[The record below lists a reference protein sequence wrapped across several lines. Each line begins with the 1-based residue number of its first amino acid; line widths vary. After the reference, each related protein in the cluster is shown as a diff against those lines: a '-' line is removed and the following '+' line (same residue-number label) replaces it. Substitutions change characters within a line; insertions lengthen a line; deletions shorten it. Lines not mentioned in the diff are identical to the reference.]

1 MKNSSPIS
9 LFSFQDIITSLTGIM
24 IVVVLIILLQL
35 VQTMSEAAARSK
47 LKPEYDAALA
57 RLQDCR
63 QKLNQLKKQEEQLQK
78 RWQEYAGKPMAEL
91 QRELMMESGYADALA
106 SKLAALVS
114 EIAQLE
120 KQKKELSESIVLMRR
135 EWMHTEQE
143 KNRLMELQ
151 ARLSHLK
158 KQKISFETKIEQKRK
173 IVRVEF
179 QGENTRTPIL
189 IECNNWG
196 FRCKV
201 HPDGVLRQFGNP
213 GDTNPTG
220 RPLQALADW
229 LRRQNLSVCYPVLL
243 FRNGTFPYHDDIVE
257 RINSLGVDVKLGRE
271 LLGEGEDCLQ

>member
-1 MKNSSPIS
+1 MKNSCPIS

-35 VQTMSEAAARSK
+35 VQTMSEAAERSK

-78 RWQEYAGKPMAEL
+78 RRREYAGKPLADL
-91 QRELMMESGYADALA
+91 QRELLTESNYADALA
-106 SKLAALVS
+106 SRLAAMVS
-114 EIAQLE
+114 KIAQLE
-120 KQKKELSESIVLMRR
+120 KQKKELAAAIVLMRR

-143 KNRLMELQ
+143 KKRLMELQ
-151 ARLSHLK
+151 ARLAYLK
-158 KQKISFETKIEQKRK
+158 KQKISTEAKIERKRK
-173 IVRVEF
+173 IIRVEF

-189 IECNNWG
+189 IECNTWG

-201 HPDGVLRQFGNP
+201 YPDGLLRQFGTP
-213 GDTNPTG
+213 GGGNLTG
-220 RPLQALADW
+220 VPLQALADW

-243 FRNGTFPYHDDIVE
+243 FKDGTFPYHNEIVD
-257 RINSLGVDVKLGRE
+257 RIDSLGSDVKLGRE